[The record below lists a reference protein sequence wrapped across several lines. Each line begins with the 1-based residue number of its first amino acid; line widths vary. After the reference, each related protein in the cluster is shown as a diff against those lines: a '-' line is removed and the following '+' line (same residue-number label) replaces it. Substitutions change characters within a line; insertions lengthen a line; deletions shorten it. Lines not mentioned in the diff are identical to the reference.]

1 MSDLTKMK
9 EMLDEAKIPYE
20 EKDGSYAGVH
30 TELAVTGVNGR
41 DERPGKGDTHWLG
54 YSNFIVSM
62 YFEDDGSL
70 VKMGAWE

>member
-9 EMLDEAKIPYE
+9 EMLDEAKIPYKE
-20 EKDGSYAGVH
+20 IDASENYAGEGVH
-30 TELAVTGVNGR
+30 TELSVEG
-41 DERPGKGDTHWLG
+41 GKGDTHWLG
-54 YSNFIVSM
+54 YSDFVVSM